1 MREGLGA
8 GDAHGKRDGGR
19 AARSA
24 YAPGGA
30 LGEPAP
36 PPTANVMDG
45 LVMLNHF
52 VLGQT
57 GKALPFGWRAL
68 LQRDAVCDAMQTGD
82 FICPEGRRFRTM
94 QSVAQHVGQQSA
106 PDALPRAVPGDDHAA
121 SRRAADEPPAQP
133 QSAAMEPALS
143 VDPSIPTEPAISQ
156 WFRLAWEAAAASEAP
171 LGMQRAAPSAVR
183 DAEGSGVHDQR
194 VAGAAGDILARVIT
208 PPPQL
213 LSDVRKPS
221 LEQWFRLAW
230 AAFESGED
238 TDLTLPPT
246 EDTMLRYNR
255 HDHEARHASF
265 RRRGPQYERDKEG
278 LFGKHAIRLHAAL
291 VTLCE
296 CGSLVAVSRLFV
308 AQPNGTIPARGIGC
322 LQCGPSFR
330 PGAHVEQQ
338 RRIAELLLQGERLLM
353 YRPSSQQD
361 FVLVLC
367 NAALVRRV
375 VQDVLE
381 RVQLVATRARPEKT
395 TQKAIKKTHATKKGV
410 RVRGLPPPQ
419 QQQQPPPPPPLLPQP
434 PPLRAAPLD
443 LAAVPATV
451 SPDDIV
457 WGVYAAGQEVC
468 E

>member
-1 MREGLGA
+1 
-8 GDAHGKRDGGR
+8 
-19 AARSA
+19 
-24 YAPGGA
+24 
-30 LGEPAP
+30 
-36 PPTANVMDG
+36 
-45 LVMLNHF
+45 MLTH
-52 VLGQT
+52 T
-57 GKALPFGWRAL
+57 
-68 LQRDAVCDAMQTGD
+68 
-82 FICPEGRRFRTM
+82 
-94 QSVAQHVGQQSA
+94 
-106 PDALPRAVPGDDHAA
+106 
-121 SRRAADEPPAQP
+121 
-133 QSAAMEPALS
+133 
-143 VDPSIPTEPAISQ
+143 
-156 WFRLAWEAAAASEAP
+156 
-171 LGMQRAAPSAVR
+171 
-183 DAEGSGVHDQR
+183 
-194 VAGAAGDILARVIT
+194 
-208 PPPQL
+208 
-213 LSDVRKPS
+213 
-221 LEQWFRLAW
+221 
-230 AAFESGED
+230 
-238 TDLTLPPT
+238 
-246 EDTMLRYNR
+246 
-255 HDHEARHASF
+255 
-265 RRRGPQYERDKEG
+265 EG
-278 LFGKHAIRLHAAL
+278 LFSKHAIRLHASL

-296 CGSLVAVSRLFV
+296 CRALVAVSRLFV
-308 AQPNGTIPARGIGC
+308 AQPKGPIPARGIGC

-395 TQKAIKKTHATKKGV
+395 TQKAITKTKATKKGV